1 MNSKVKVYHE
11 KQAFLDDIDEL
22 DKEISDI
29 NGSIVL
35 TSSRQEMIKEN
46 IETIN
51 QNLINTKKNNIKR
64 TLIKNVKI
72 MGRVAQFVLPYV
84 IVTGLSF
91 GGFKLLGTAPFYR
104 EKKFYSAN
112 HVVTLDNQGLYNDD
126 ASYEQLDNRVDKV
139 YYSSKWEKKI
149 DGKYYRTIKET
160 EYLRYDLD
168 ELREMVKDP
177 NFDFKKSFE
186 NDYYYSS
193 RVKTTH
199 EVKDSVSEEELAQG
213 DYLKIVTSYV
223 DYDDVIYIEQSEKED
238 LFESIFYSVLLVLLF
253 ALVFF
258 GRKITTEFDFLEA
271 CKELKDRYKNI
282 NVDELIKLF
291 NEKKIKFE
299 RVYHQQ
305 LALVDPITNEQITIK
320 R

>member
-1 MNSKVKVYHE
+1 
-11 KQAFLDDIDEL
+11 
-22 DKEISDI
+22 
-29 NGSIVL
+29 
-35 TSSRQEMIKEN
+35 MIKEN

-72 MGRVAQFVLPYV
+72 IGRVAQFVLPYV
-84 IVTGLSF
+84 LVAGLSF

-126 ASYEQLDNRVDKV
+126 ASYEQLDHRVDKV

-160 EYLRYDLD
+160 EYLRYNLD

-223 DYDDVIYIEQSEKED
+223 DHDDVIYIEQSEKED

-258 GRKITTEFDFLEA
+258 GRKITTEFDLLEA

-299 RVYHQQ
+299 RVEHQQ